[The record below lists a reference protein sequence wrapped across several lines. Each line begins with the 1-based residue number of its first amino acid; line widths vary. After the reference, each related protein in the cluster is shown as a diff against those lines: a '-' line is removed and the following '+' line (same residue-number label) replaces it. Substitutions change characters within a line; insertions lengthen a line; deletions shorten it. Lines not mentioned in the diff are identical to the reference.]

1 MRYIR
6 EMDFSNALYL
16 RLFIK
21 FAKWNKKNKFYLAS
35 WTSFSL
41 VLKYIKNYSSLMM
54 DYFRRIYSFFFN
66 IIYMLLFFVRWFRFY
81 TRFIFNSW
89 FFTYYTFYCA
99 ITFNYNFYFNQYEL
113 CTSKLIRR
121 SKFSSWNV
129 FENHA
134 FLKFRKKCDFSSV
147 KI

>member
-66 IIYMLLFFVRWFRFY
+66 IIYICCCFLFDDFDFTQDLFLILGSSLIIHSIVLLHLI
-81 TRFIFNSW
+81 TIFILINM
-89 FFTYYTFYCA
+89 
-99 ITFNYNFYFNQYEL
+99 NYVQVN
-113 CTSKLIRR
+113 
-121 SKFSSWNV
+121 
-129 FENHA
+129 
-134 FLKFRKKCDFSSV
+134 
-147 KI
+147 